1 MADTLTP
8 ATFNVID
15 GIDLNL
21 PKSVTMA
28 RLSIRSGI
36 IGVTLTVFLL
46 GATGCGPISSTHA
59 IAEATVAVEAA
70 SGVEAKRYAAYEFTL
85 AYEYLRKAREEE
97 GYADYQA
104 AIDLAHAARKFA
116 EDAKERAL
124 SHPERGAVKAQQP
137 RSPAPRPRS
146 TPASGSSL

>member
-1 MADTLTP
+1 
-8 ATFNVID
+8 
-15 GIDLNL
+15 
-21 PKSVTMA
+21 MA
-28 RLSIRSGI
+28 RISIRSGI
-36 IGVTLTVFLL
+36 IGVALSLCLL
-46 GATGCGPISSTHA
+46 GVTGCGPISATHA

-104 AIDLAHAARKFA
+104 AIDFAQSARKFA

-137 RSPAPRPRS
+137 RTVAPPVRS
-146 TPASGSSL
+146 RPASGSSL